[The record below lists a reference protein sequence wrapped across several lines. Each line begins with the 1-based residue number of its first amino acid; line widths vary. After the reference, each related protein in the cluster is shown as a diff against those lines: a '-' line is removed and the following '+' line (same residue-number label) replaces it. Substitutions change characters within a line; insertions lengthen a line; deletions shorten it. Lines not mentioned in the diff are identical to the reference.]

1 LGFLGERQKKHKE
14 EGIHGRPMKGVEVTW
29 DIESVGKSQG
39 QQKPRHQ
46 DFKDWV
52 TSGKWMED
60 LGHVQKNCSGQHVE

>member
-1 LGFLGERQKKHKE
+1 
-14 EGIHGRPMKGVEVTW
+14 MKGVEVTW